1 LVVARRS
8 GRNFTIAQLT
18 FWFQILGFFIPGST
32 YWNVAIGEKKG
43 EVEQDEEG
51 LQTAW
56 NFGKNM
62 AFLIKKL
69 GS

>member
-1 LVVARRS
+1 L
-8 GRNFTIAQLT
+8 
-18 FWFQILGFFIPGST
+18 WFQILGFFIPGST
-32 YWNVAIGEKKG
+32 YWNMAIGREKG

-51 LQTAW
+51 LETAW

-69 GS
+69 ST

>member
-8 GRNFTIAQLT
+8 GQNFTIAQLT

-32 YWNVAIGEKKG
+32 YWNAAFGRETG

-56 NFGKNM
+56 NFNKNM

-69 GS
+69 SA

>member
-1 LVVARRS
+1 
-8 GRNFTIAQLT
+8 
-18 FWFQILGFFIPGST
+18 
-32 YWNVAIGEKKG
+32 VAISQEKG
-43 EVEQDEEG
+43 DVEQDEEG
-51 LQTAW
+51 LETAW